1 MCYFW
6 SVFVI
11 FKQKMRPQF
20 LGEPETETDL
30 AESSEVEVPIWLC
43 QQLYNAWKKQ
53 PVMENPMDII
63 TKQDEALGLQ
73 DEEIARL
80 LCKELNGF
88 EVGYGQPPSALAQD
102 NMASHLTLQLLHGK
116 YDKHFNPNIVEDIYR
131 GCKYANFEL

>member
-20 LGEPETETDL
+20 LGEPEIETDL
-30 AESSEVEVPIWLC
+30 AESSEVEVPIWIC

-88 EVGYGQPPSALAQD
+88 EVGYGQPPLAL
-102 NMASHLTLQLLHGK
+102 
-116 YDKHFNPNIVEDIYR
+116 
-131 GCKYANFEL
+131 